1 MSFAQVLQALPALTT
16 EERQILIRRAL
27 ELEDP
32 LLSDADESL
41 IRSRLEA
48 HHKNPASSLSL
59 DEMKTRVRRRSTR

>member
-32 LLSDADESL
+32 PLSDADESL

-59 DEMKTRVRRRSTR
+59 DEVKTRVRRRSTR

>member
-32 LLSDADESL
+32 PLSEADESL
-41 IRSRLEA
+41 INTRLNA
-48 HHKNPASSLSL
+48 HHQNPGSSVSL
-59 DEMKTRVRRRSTR
+59 DEMKTRVRKRST